1 MGWESRK
8 VGSLFGIGTIGSAS
22 LNVNASLKFKH
33 SKSHCKH
40 ELSLSHEAVVWIK
53 KRKDTDKVFKA
64 SLEQQQIKQKPQR
77 RGEHFENYE
86 QSDMWSDMFIQIW

>member
-1 MGWESRK
+1 MGWDTCK
-8 VGSLFGIGTIGSAS
+8 VVLVFGIETIGSAS
-22 LNVNASLKFKH
+22 LNVNASLRFKH

-77 RGEHFENYE
+77 RG
-86 QSDMWSDMFIQIW
+86 